1 MTTSNDDWTIYV
13 LKCKQRKWYVGKTR
27 KLRGRVLQHF
37 CSNGSAWTR
46 KYPPIKVHGKGYRNC
61 TARDEDKY
69 TKEMMDKY
77 GIDNVRG
84 GSYCQIEL
92 DEHQRETLRRE
103 EIATHDKCH
112 NCGKSGHFAAQCS
125 LDSFSEEEE
134 EEDFEY
140 TVCDCG
146 DEFESERAFKR
157 HERDCYYCSR
167 DYRANQKEF
176 FGTVGSVFGS
186 TATHSGSSLDLRF
199 LGSSF
204 TSLQGTKSK
213 GAYIFDTG
221 ARTCSCGKD
230 ISSRPA
236 NHTQCLTCYR
246 RSQNN
251 YENESEEIVSEDEEY
266 ERECRSCRGPI
277 SNRPLNHTQCLVC
290 WQGERGG
297 RGRRGGR
304 GGRGGRASR
313 RGRGG

>member
-13 LKCKQRKWYVGKTR
+13 LKCKQRKWYVRKTR

-157 HERDCYYCSR
+157 HEKDCYYCSR
-167 DYRANQKEF
+167 DYLANQKEL

-186 TATHSGSSLDLRF
+186 TATHL
-199 LGSSF
+199 F
-204 TSLQGTKSK
+204 TSLEGTKSK
-213 GAYIFDTG
+213 GAYIFAQKSRRLGGDRCPECPKSGGSELCPKCSPLNFCFLMEHGNSSDDAISKGMCPKCSSHNFCRDTG
-221 ARTCSCGKD
+221 HG
-230 ISSRPA
+230 
-236 NHTQCLTCYR
+236 N
-246 RSQNN
+246 
-251 YENESEEIVSEDEEY
+251 SEESPAHKSSCVKCSPEYFGCMEDPKAF
-266 ERECRSCRGPI
+266 RNPG
-277 SNRPLNHTQCLVC
+277 NT
-290 WQGERGG
+290 
-297 RGRRGGR
+297 
-304 GGRGGRASR
+304 RA
-313 RGRGG
+313 